1 MRCASARLRRKA
13 VLLLLALRADEWTI
27 GAEGG
32 LHRPRRLGLGEVGPS
47 ASDGGLPPEGRTG
60 VRAAPGPDRD
70 PDRLDSYL
78 HLEVCVHVGDGEGGP
93 FPVGVGNVYPP
104 SSVRRP
110 VRLEERPFGGFAR
123 GGLPVGCRQCTDGS
137 KMVLFVTGICSFH
150 CFYCPVS
157 DEKMYKDVVFA
168 DEKRV
173 TRDEDVLEEARAIRA
188 TGAGITGGDPLDAVE
203 RTCRYIRLLK
213 AEFGPTFHT
222 HLYTMSTDADKI
234 RRLAEAGLDEIRFH
248 VPPGLWSRVADSAFP
263 AAARLA
269 RSLGLTVGIEVPLI
283 PEREADLVRLIE
295 WAGAE
300 GLAFVNLNE
309 MEFSDA
315 NFPRMKVHGY
325 EMKHELSYGVKG
337 ADPVALR
344 ILGRKW
350 PTTVHY
356 CTSGYKD
363 GWQLRSRIKRR
374 AEKGGRTRG
383 VLDDGGAVLPES
395 LVGADL
401 EPLLAGVAGRHRVP
415 KDLMGLDD
423 ARKRLEV
430 APWSLQEIAPIL
442 GRPAFLVEEYPTAD
456 GLEVE
461 RTRLA

>member
-1 MRCASARLRRKA
+1 MVEPPRAARAATAPRVGNLYPAPTLRR
-13 VLLLLALRADEWTI
+13 
-27 GAEGG
+27 G
-32 LHRPRRLGLGEVGPS
+32 
-47 ASDGGLPPEGRTG
+47 
-60 VRAAPGPDRD
+60 
-70 PDRLDSYL
+70 
-78 HLEVCVHVGDGEGGP
+78 
-93 FPVGVGNVYPP
+93 
-104 SSVRRP
+104 

-123 GGLPVGCRQCTDGS
+123 GSLPVGCRQCTDGS

-173 TRDEDVLEEARAIRA
+173 TRDEDVLEEAHAIQA

-203 RTCRYIRLLK
+203 RTCHYIRLLK
-213 AEFGPTFHT
+213 AEFGRGFHT

-234 RRLAEAGLDEIRFH
+234 RMLAAAGLDEIRFH
-248 VPPGLWSRVADSAFP
+248 VPPGLWSRAHGSAFV
-263 AAARLA
+263 AASRLA
-269 RSLGLTVGIEVPLI
+269 RSLGLIVGIEVPLI

-295 WAGAE
+295 WAGDE

-309 MEFSDA
+309 LEFSDA

-350 PTTVHY
+350 RTTVHY

-374 AEKGGRTRG
+374 AETVAHPWDVITEDGTLLKGIVEG
-383 VLDDGGAVLPES
+383 S
-395 LVGADL
+395 DL
-401 EPLLAGVAGRHRVP
+401 EPLRKVLEATYHVP
-415 KDLMGLDD
+415 PDLMGVDGP
-423 ARKRLEV
+423 RKRLEI
-430 APWSLQEIAPIL
+430 APWILEEIAPKL
-442 GRPAFLVEEYPTAD
+442 RRPAFLVEEYPTAD

>member
-1 MRCASARLRRKA
+1 M
-13 VLLLLALRADEWTI
+13 
-27 GAEGG
+27 
-32 LHRPRRLGLGEVGPS
+32 
-47 ASDGGLPPEGRTG
+47 
-60 VRAAPGPDRD
+60 
-70 PDRLDSYL
+70 
-78 HLEVCVHVGDGEGGP
+78 
-93 FPVGVGNVYPP
+93 
-104 SSVRRP
+104 
-110 VRLEERPFGGFAR
+110 RLEERPFGGFAR
-123 GGLPVGCRQCTDGS
+123 GTLPAGCRQCTDGA
-137 KMVLFVTGICSFH
+137 KMVLFVTGVCSFH

-203 RTCRYIRLLK
+203 RTCHYIRILK
-213 AEFGPTFHT
+213 REFGPTFHT
-222 HLYTMSTDADKI
+222 HLYTMSTDPEKI
-234 RRLAEAGLDEIRFH
+234 RALADAGLDEIRFH
-248 VPPGLWSRVADSAFP
+248 VPPGLWARTASSAYVAAS
-263 AAARLA
+263 RLA
-269 RSLGLTVGIEVPLI
+269 RSLGVTVGLEVPLI

-309 MEFSDA
+309 MEFSEA

-344 ILGRKW
+344 ILERPW
-350 PTTVHY
+350 TTTVHY

-374 AEKGGRTRG
+374 AENVARPWDVITEDGTLIKGVVEGSD
-383 VLDDGGAVLPES
+383 LDGLRE
-395 LVGADL
+395 DL
-401 EPLLAGVAGRHRVP
+401 ARKYRVP
-415 KDLMGLDD
+415 RDLMGVDGL
-423 ARKRLEV
+423 RKRLEI
-430 APWSLQEIAPIL
+430 APWVLEELAPRL
-442 GRPAFLVEEYPTAD
+442 HRPAFLVEEYPTAD

>member
-1 MRCASARLRRKA
+1 M
-13 VLLLLALRADEWTI
+13 
-27 GAEGG
+27 
-32 LHRPRRLGLGEVGPS
+32 
-47 ASDGGLPPEGRTG
+47 
-60 VRAAPGPDRD
+60 
-70 PDRLDSYL
+70 
-78 HLEVCVHVGDGEGGP
+78 
-93 FPVGVGNVYPP
+93 
-104 SSVRRP
+104 
-110 VRLEERPFGGFAR
+110 RLEERPFGGFAR
-123 GGLPVGCRQCTDGS
+123 GRLSVGCRQCTDGS
-137 KMVLFVTGICSFH
+137 KMVLFVTGLCSFH

-173 TRDEDVLEEARAIRA
+173 LRDEDVLDEAHAIRA

-213 AEFGPTFHT
+213 EEFGPDFHT
-222 HLYTMSTDADKI
+222 HLYTMSTDEDKI
-234 RRLAEAGLDEIRFH
+234 RALADAGLDEIRFH
-248 VPPGLWSRVADSAFP
+248 VPPGLWSRAAASAFVP
-263 AAARLA
+263 ASRLA

-283 PEREADLVRLIE
+283 PEREADLVALIE

-309 MEFSDA
+309 MEFSEA

-337 ADPVALR
+337 ADAVALR
-344 ILGRKW
+344 ILERRWK
-350 PTTVHY
+350 TTVHY

-374 AEKGGRTRG
+374 AENVARPWDVVTEDGTLVKGI
-383 VLDDGGAVLPES
+383 LE
-395 LVGADL
+395 GADL
-401 EPLLAGVAGRHRVP
+401 EPLMRDLEVRHRVP
-415 KDLMGLDD
+415 KDLMGVDD

-430 APWSLQEIAPIL
+430 APWILQELAPIL

>member
-1 MRCASARLRRKA
+1 
-13 VLLLLALRADEWTI
+13 
-27 GAEGG
+27 
-32 LHRPRRLGLGEVGPS
+32 
-47 ASDGGLPPEGRTG
+47 
-60 VRAAPGPDRD
+60 
-70 PDRLDSYL
+70 
-78 HLEVCVHVGDGEGGP
+78 
-93 FPVGVGNVYPP
+93 
-104 SSVRRP
+104 
-110 VRLEERPFGGFAR
+110 VRLQERPFGGFAR
-123 GGLPVGCRQCTDGS
+123 GALPVGCRQCTDGS

-173 TRDEDVLEEARAIRA
+173 TRDEDVLEEAHAIQA

-203 RTCRYIRLLK
+203 RTGHYIRLLK
-213 AEFGPTFHT
+213 AEFGRGFHT
-222 HLYTMSTDADKI
+222 HLYTMSTDAEKI
-234 RRLAEAGLDEIRFH
+234 RMLAAAGLDEIRFH
-248 VPPGLWSRVADSAFP
+248 VPPGLWSRAHGSAFV
-263 AAARLA
+263 AASRLA
-269 RSLGLTVGIEVPLI
+269 RSLGLIVGIEVPLI

-295 WAGAE
+295 WAGDE

-309 MEFSDA
+309 LEFSEA

-350 PTTVHY
+350 RTTVHY

-374 AEKGGRTRG
+374 AETVARPWDVITEDGTLLKGIVEG
-383 VLDDGGAVLPES
+383 S
-395 LVGADL
+395 DL
-401 EPLLAGVAGRHRVP
+401 EPLRKVLEATYHVP
-415 KDLMGLDD
+415 PDLMGVDGP
-423 ARKRLEV
+423 RKRLEI
-430 APWSLQEIAPIL
+430 APWILEEIAPKL
-442 GRPAFLVEEYPTAD
+442 RRPAFLVEEYPTAD

>member
-1 MRCASARLRRKA
+1 
-13 VLLLLALRADEWTI
+13 
-27 GAEGG
+27 
-32 LHRPRRLGLGEVGPS
+32 
-47 ASDGGLPPEGRTG
+47 
-60 VRAAPGPDRD
+60 
-70 PDRLDSYL
+70 
-78 HLEVCVHVGDGEGGP
+78 
-93 FPVGVGNVYPP
+93 
-104 SSVRRP
+104 
-110 VRLEERPFGGFAR
+110 
-123 GGLPVGCRQCTDGS
+123 
-137 KMVLFVTGICSFH
+137 MVLFVTGVCSFH

-188 TGAGITGGDPLDAVE
+188 TGVGITGGDPLDAVE

-213 AEFGPTFHT
+213 AEFGPRFHA

-234 RRLAEAGLDEIRFH
+234 RNLAAAGLDEIRFH
-248 VPPGLWSRVADSAFP
+248 VPPGLWARAADSAF
-263 AAARLA
+263 AAASRLA
-269 RSLGLTVGIEVPLI
+269 RSLGLTVGIEIPLI

-295 WAGAE
+295 WAELE

-309 MEFSDA
+309 LEFSDA

-344 ILGRKW
+344 ILGRRWK
-350 PTTVHY
+350 TTVHY

-374 AEKGGRTRG
+374 AENVARPWDVVTEDGTLLKGIVEG
-383 VLDDGGAVLPES
+383 S
-395 LVGADL
+395 DL
-401 EPLLAGVAGRHRVP
+401 ERLRDDLEKSRLVP
-415 KDLMGLDD
+415 RGLMGLDD
-423 ARKRLEV
+423 GRKRLEI
-430 APWSLQEIAPIL
+430 APWVLETIAPEL

>member
-1 MRCASARLRRKA
+1 
-13 VLLLLALRADEWTI
+13 
-27 GAEGG
+27 
-32 LHRPRRLGLGEVGPS
+32 
-47 ASDGGLPPEGRTG
+47 
-60 VRAAPGPDRD
+60 
-70 PDRLDSYL
+70 
-78 HLEVCVHVGDGEGGP
+78 
-93 FPVGVGNVYPP
+93 
-104 SSVRRP
+104 
-110 VRLEERPFGGFAR
+110 
-123 GGLPVGCRQCTDGS
+123 
-137 KMVLFVTGICSFH
+137 MVLFVTGICSFH

-173 TRDEDVLEEARAIRA
+173 NRDEDVLEEARAIRA

-213 AEFGPTFHT
+213 A
-222 HLYTMSTDADKI
+222 
-234 RRLAEAGLDEIRFH
+234 GLDEIRFH
-248 VPPGLWSRVADSAFP
+248 VPPGLWSRAADSAFVG
-263 AAARLA
+263 AARLA

-295 WAGAE
+295 WAGME

-374 AEKGGRTRG
+374 AENVARPWEVVT
-383 VLDDGGAVLPES
+383 DDGT
-395 LVGADL
+395 LVKGILEGADL
-401 EPLLAGVAGRHRVP
+401 EPLMRELASRHRVP

-423 ARKRLEV
+423 ARKRLEI
-430 APWSLQEIAPIL
+430 APWILQAIAPSL